1 MSVISKI
8 KHGLKSKL
16 YLMSGLFISLM
27 LVNFIIIT
35 ILIEDK
41 KSDTIGINLTSR
53 QSVLVQKYVKNFF
66 FFMETKKIQDVTQVV
81 TEFESNA
88 KILLH
93 GQNPVPSK
101 NQPAPIPDEE
111 PVIVYDID
119 KSLSPAVVGE
129 LQDINNSWAELKKLA
144 ISLLSVT
151 PDQKVAGYERL
162 VKAGEDLT
170 NKIDHLVESHKILS
184 DKKFDKIFQT
194 QLTVIIISLIFTIF
208 MLVYFSR
215 TFVSKIFESFGSI
228 ENFTKNLSMQ
238 SESINKS
245 SEVVN
250 SNSKE
255 LTTSVEETMAAIT
268 ELTEITRLNEEN
280 TEKSRLSS
288 NACSTQATYGKEVVE
303 KLLNSIQLINE
314 ANKKLSSQIDHG
326 NQEFKKIL
334 QLVNGISS
342 ETSIIN
348 DIVFQTKLLSFN
360 ASVEAARAGESGKG
374 FSVVAEE
381 VGNLAVM
388 SGNSA
393 QKISGIL
400 SDSQKTI
407 EEIINNN
414 AQRTETILKECQTK
428 VDQGLDFAK
437 KCGESF
443 ESIHRDVQ
451 SVDEIIKQLASSSK
465 EQTAGISMINN
476 SMTSINNACQQ
487 NDVSANDM
495 MATVQEMVEST
506 QKFQQQISE
515 FSFLLLGQQSK
526 QDHHASGSETGNV
539 LELIDRKGA

>member
-1 MSVISKI
+1 MSFISKI

-27 LVNFIIIT
+27 LINFIVIT
-35 ILIEDK
+35 LLIEDK
-41 KSDTIGINLTSR
+41 KHDTVSINLTSR

-81 TEFESNA
+81 TEFEKNA

-93 GQNPVPSK
+93 GQTPVPSK
-101 NQPAPIPDEE
+101 EQPAPVPDEE

-119 KSLSPAVVGE
+119 KSLSKDVAGK
-129 LQDINNSWAELKKLA
+129 LQDINNSWADLKKLA

-151 PDQKVAGYERL
+151 PEEKVGGYEKL
-162 VKAGEDLT
+162 VKAGEDLS
-170 NKIDHLVESHKILS
+170 NKIDQLVESHKVVS
-184 DKKFDKIFQT
+184 DTKFDKIFHT
-194 QLTVIIISLIFTIF
+194 QVTVIVVSLIFTLF
-208 MLVYFSR
+208 MLIYFNR
-215 TFVSKIFESFGSI
+215 TFVAKIFTGFTDI
-228 ENFTKNLSMQ
+228 EFFTNNLSTQ
-238 SESINKS
+238 SESIHSS

-250 SNSKE
+250 SNSKQ
-255 LTTSVEETMAAIT
+255 LSTSVEETMAAIT

-280 TEKSRLSS
+280 TEKSRVSS
-288 NACSTQATYGKEVVE
+288 SSCSSQATYGKESVQ
-303 KLLNSIQLINE
+303 KLMDAIQLINE
-314 ANKKLSSQIDHG
+314 ANRKLSQQIDQG

-334 QLVNGISS
+334 ELVNGISS

-400 SDSQKTI
+400 LDSQKTI

-414 AQRTETILKECQTK
+414 ARRTEDILRECQTK
-428 VDQGLDFAK
+428 VEQGLEFAK

-443 ESIHRDVQ
+443 ESIYKDVQ
-451 SVDEIIKQLASSSK
+451 NVDGIIRQLASSSK

-476 SMTSINNACQQ
+476 SMTNINNACQQ

-495 MATVQEMVEST
+495 MATVQEMVGST
-506 QKFQQQISE
+506 QKFQNQISE
-515 FSFLLLGQQSK
+515 FSFLLLGQQTK
-526 QDHHASGSETGNV
+526 QESPASGSKGQDV
-539 LELIDRKGA
+539 IELIERKGA

>member
-27 LVNFIIIT
+27 LVNFIVIT
-35 ILIEDK
+35 LLIEDK
-41 KSDTIGINLTSR
+41 KQDSVGINLTSR

-81 TEFESNA
+81 TEFETNA
-88 KILLH
+88 KTLLH
-93 GQNPVPSK
+93 GQNPVPAK
-101 NQPAPIPDEE
+101 EQPAPVPGED

-119 KSLSPAVVGE
+119 KSLSPEVIGE

-144 ISLLSVT
+144 ISLLSIT
-151 PDQKVAGYERL
+151 PEEKVAGYEKL
-162 VKAGEDLT
+162 VKAGEDLS
-170 NKIDHLVESHKILS
+170 NKIDHLVERHKLLS

-194 QLTVIIISLIFTIF
+194 QVTVIIVSLIFTIF

-215 TFVSKIFESFGSI
+215 TFVAKIFSSFANI
-228 ENFTKNLSMQ
+228 EFFTKNLSGQ
-238 SESINKS
+238 SESIQSS
-245 SEVVN
+245 SEIVN
-250 SNSKE
+250 TNSKQ
-255 LTTSVEETMAAIT
+255 LSTSVEETMAAIT

-280 TEKSRLSS
+280 TEKSRVSS
-288 NACSTQATYGKEVVE
+288 SSCSSQATYGKESVQ
-303 KLLNSIQLINE
+303 KLMNAIQLINE
-314 ANKKLSSQIDHG
+314 ANKKLSQQIDQG
-326 NQEFKKIL
+326 NHEFKKIL
-334 QLVNGISS
+334 DLVNGISS

-400 SDSQKTI
+400 HDSQKTI

-414 AQRTETILKECQTK
+414 ARRTEDILKECQTK
-428 VDQGLDFAK
+428 VNQGLEFAK

-443 ESIHRDVQ
+443 ESIYRDVQ
-451 SVDEIIKQLASSSK
+451 NVDEIIKQLASSSK

-476 SMTSINNACQQ
+476 SMTNINNACQQ
-487 NDVSANDM
+487 NDASANDM
-495 MATVQEMVEST
+495 MATVQEMVDST
-506 QKFQQQISE
+506 QKFQHQISE

-526 QDHHASGSETGNV
+526 QEPPASGSNGQDV
-539 LELIDRKGA
+539 IELIETKGA